1 MKTLI
6 RLLGVFVLVAIFLF
20 PNSALVSGSEDW
32 VVYMSVTTDP
42 NVGSVPGGGSNFG
55 FGARDGAG
63 DGYNSGEGDEI
74 APPDPMAG
82 INAYFYYPA
91 NPPFQKN
98 LITSV
103 TGPAASITWPLVVK
117 MVGETGDAE
126 MTISWPDISSVPAS
140 YIVLELQ
147 DTGGTTLADMRS
159 VDQYTFSA
167 SQGQTY
173 NYQIRAEV
181 EEMLE
186 YDLTIDSTDGGEV
199 TTPGEGVFTY
209 DEGTVVDLVA
219 TPGAGYRFDEWSGD
233 VGTVADVNAAS
244 TDITMNGDYSI
255 TVNFVA
261 IYDLTTSSTAGGSVT
276 TPGEETF
283 TYDEGTV
290 IDLVATPE
298 AGYLFDEWTGDV
310 DTIANVNAATTT
322 IIMTGDYEIT
332 ANFEQIPP
340 GQFAL
345 TVSSTSGGSVTVP
358 GEATFTYGEGTVVDL
373 VAEADEGY
381 RFVEWTGDVDTIGDV
396 DAASTT
402 ITMDSS
408 YSIRANF
415 NVPGPLCFI
424 ATAAYGTPM
433 AQEIETLREF
443 RDVYLLTNPL
453 GQAFVD
459 FYYRVSPPMAEF
471 ITEHPSLKPIVRAG
485 LLPAVVMSTLVVN
498 TTPAEKMAIL
508 GLLVLVSVA
517 LAVWATRRRHRG
529 PEYS

>member
-6 RLLGVFVLVAIFLF
+6 RLLGVLILVAIFTL
-20 PNSALVSGSEDW
+20 PGSALVSASEDW

-167 SQGQTY
+167 SQGQAY

-181 EEMLE
+181 EEILE

-219 TPGAGYRFDEWSGD
+219 TPGAGYRFDEWTGD
-233 VGTVADVNAAS
+233 VGTIADVNAAS
-244 TDITMNGDYSI
+244 TNITMNGDYSI
-255 TVNFVA
+255 TANFVA
-261 IYDLTTSSTAGGSVT
+261 LYDLTISSTNGGSIT
-276 TPGEETF
+276 APGEGTS

-290 IDLVATPE
+290 VNLVATPDS
-298 AGYLFDEWTGDV
+298 GYRFDEWTGDV
-310 DTIANVNAATTT
+310 GTIADVDAATTT
-322 IIMTGDYEIT
+322 IIMNGDYSIT
-332 ANFEQIPP
+332 ANFEEVPP
-340 GQFAL
+340 SPVG
-345 TVSSTSGGSVTVP
+345 
-358 GEATFTYGEGTVVDL
+358 
-373 VAEADEGY
+373 
-381 RFVEWTGDVDTIGDV
+381 
-396 DAASTT
+396 
-402 ITMDSS
+402 
-408 YSIRANF
+408 
-415 NVPGPLCFI
+415 CFI

-433 AQEIETLREF
+433 AKEIEILREF
-443 RDVYLLTNPL
+443 RDEYLLTSPV
-453 GQAFVD
+453 GQTLVD
-459 FYYRVSPPMAEF
+459 LYYRVSPPMAEF

-485 LLPAVVMSTLVVN
+485 LVPAVAMSTVAVN
-498 TTPAEKMAIL
+498 TTPAEKAVII

-517 LAVWATRRRHRG
+517 LAVWAKRRRDRG
-529 PEYS
+529 TEYA

>member
-91 NPPFQKN
+91 NPPLQKN
-98 LITSV
+98 LIMSV
-103 TGPAASITWPLVVK
+103 TGPAASITWPLMVK

-181 EEMLE
+181 EEILE

-219 TPGAGYRFDEWSGD
+219 
-233 VGTVADVNAAS
+233 
-244 TDITMNGDYSI
+244 
-255 TVNFVA
+255 
-261 IYDLTTSSTAGGSVT
+261 
-276 TPGEETF
+276 
-283 TYDEGTV
+283 
-290 IDLVATPE
+290 
-298 AGYLFDEWTGDV
+298 
-310 DTIANVNAATTT
+310 
-322 IIMTGDYEIT
+322 
-332 ANFEQIPP
+332 
-340 GQFAL
+340 
-345 TVSSTSGGSVTVP
+345 
-358 GEATFTYGEGTVVDL
+358 
-373 VAEADEGY
+373 EADEGY
-381 RFVEWTGDVDTIGDV
+381 RFIEWTGDVATIGDV

-408 YSIRANF
+408 YSIRADF

-433 AQEIETLREF
+433 AQEIEVLREF

-471 ITEHPSLKPIVRAG
+471 ITEHPSLKPIVRAA
-485 LLPAVVMSTLVVN
+485 LVPVVALSTIAVN
-498 TTPAEKMAIL
+498 TTPAEKAAII
-508 GLLVLVSVA
+508 GFVALVSVA
-517 LAVWATRRRHRG
+517 LAVWATRRRRRK
-529 PEYS
+529 PEYT